1 MKVRSRLGASAAAR
15 RGHRC
20 LRLDNADRRG
30 CRLHARR
37 LPAKP
42 NAKKVKRIGDGIIV
56 GFAGSTADAF
66 TLLER
71 LERKLE
77 EHPGEREALGGG
89 GPRAATQRD
98 FDACA
103 GQLTRACVDLAK
115 AWRTD
120 KYLRRLEVPATARLL
135 GAKARSIHVA
145 PRGLIAGRAARG
157 GQERVFR
164 AHGKRRRA
172 GAKRWHHG

>member
-1 MKVRSRLGASAAAR
+1 MFGRGRGRAPRPSQRALITPPAAAAAR
-15 RGHRC
+15 
-20 LRLDNADRRG
+20 
-30 CRLHARR
+30 AR
-37 LPAKP
+37 
-42 NAKKVKRIGDGIIV
+42 
-56 GFAGSTADAF
+56 DAF
-66 TLLER
+66 TPSQTPRRSGESATASLLVSRARPRMPSLFSKGWSASSRSIQARER
-71 LERKLE
+71 PR
-77 EHPGEREALGGG
+77 GG
-89 GPRAATQRD
+89 RAARGHSAW

>member
-1 MKVRSRLGASAAAR
+1 MIGDGQVSLGNLVMKVRSRLGAGAAAR

-42 NAKKVKRIGDGIIV
+42 NAKKVRRIGDGIIV

-77 EHPGEREALGGG
+77 EHPGEREASG
-89 GPRAATQRD
+89 R
-98 FDACA
+98 
-103 GQLTRACVDLAK
+103 
-115 AWRTD
+115 
-120 KYLRRLEVPATARLL
+120 
-135 GAKARSIHVA
+135 
-145 PRGLIAGRAARG
+145 AGRARSLSAVLTRVQGSSRALAWTWRKRG
-157 GQERVFR
+157 
-164 AHGKRRRA
+164 APTST
-172 GAKRWHHG
+172 